1 MKKNLTTIFV
11 FLATASVFAE
21 GNYSLDEC
29 RRLALEHN
37 RSLQIARE
45 NVKAANELKKAAF
58 TQFLPNF
65 GITGTYTWNEK
76 NLSLLSEDAL
86 LPVGV
91 KNSDGSFGTG
101 ITATSVPTPN
111 ADGTFSFNG
120 SSISNKFTLV
130 NGSPVPLDASGTP
143 FDPAKNPEKLIWKNY
158 AILPKEAMEFDIQ
171 NVFTATIGFTQ
182 PIYMG
187 GKIRELY
194 KIAKYGENL
203 AKVQEENKTTDLLL
217 DVDEAYWRVVS
228 VENKLNLAAE
238 YQKLLAR
245 MDSDVTTMIE
255 EGVATKADG
264 LKVKVKLNEANV
276 MKAKAENGLSLS
288 RMALNQLCG
297 IPLEQAIELSDSN
310 LDSTAETPQ
319 LIPVAQALEKRPEIK
334 ALTQMENIAKSN
346 EKIMISRFLPTVG
359 LTGGYMVSNPNVY
372 NGYTNEFGGMFTF
385 SVVAH
390 VPLFHFGDKIH
401 TLNASKTQR
410 AIAGLQLDEA
420 KEKIQLQIQQNSH
433 KVAESLNKKKATAKN
448 IEQAEENLKCATDG
462 FDEGVIT
469 STDLIGAQTAWL
481 SAKSENIDAEIDV
494 RLCKLYL
501 EKALGTLEIPEYK
514 QDSNKTTKK

>member
-1 MKKNLTTIFV
+1 MKKISTTILI
-11 FLATASVFAE
+11 FLATVPIFAE
-21 GNYSLDEC
+21 NGYSLEEC
-29 RRLALEHN
+29 RQMALEHN
-37 RSLQIARE
+37 KSLQIARE

-58 TQFLPNF
+58 AQFLPNF
-65 GITGTYTWNEK
+65 GITGTYTWNQK

-91 KNSDGSFGTG
+91 KDQNGKLGTG

-111 ADGTFSFNG
+111 ADGTFSFTE
-120 SSISNKFTLV
+120 SSISNEFKLI
-130 NGSPVPLDASGTP
+130 NGSPVPLDAKGVP

-158 AILPKEAMEFDIQ
+158 ALLPKSAMEFDIQ
-171 NVFTATIGFTQ
+171 NVFTGTIGFTQ

-194 KIAKYGENL
+194 KIAKYGKNL
-203 AKVQEENKTTDLLL
+203 AMAQEENKTTDLLL

-228 VENKLNLAAE
+228 VENKLNLAKE
-238 YQKLLAR
+238 YQKLLAK
-245 MDSDVTTMIE
+245 MDSDVTNMIQ

-276 MKAKAENGLSLS
+276 MVTKAENGLSLS

-297 IPLEQAIELSDSN
+297 IPLEQATELADDN
-310 LDSTAETPQ
+310 FDTPADAPQ
-319 LIPVAQALEKRPEIK
+319 LIPIAQALEKRPEIK

-346 EKIMISRFLPTVG
+346 ERIMVSRFLPTVG

-410 AIAGLQLDEA
+410 TIAGLQLDEA
-420 KEKIQLQIQQNSH
+420 KEKIQLQIQQNSY
-433 KVAESLNKKKATAKN
+433 KVAESLNKKKATSKN
-448 IEQAEENLKCATDG
+448 IEQAKENLKCATDG
-462 FDEGVIT
+462 FEEGVIT

-481 SAKSENIDAEIDV
+481 SAKSEDIDAEIDV

-501 EKALGTLEIPEYK
+501 EKSLGTLEVPEYK
-514 QDSNKTTKK
+514 QNSNKNK